1 MDAALKRLQALRGWA
16 REEQRAKRI
25 LEQQTAALTE
35 VTTNLLL
42 FNTGSLCMLCLA
54 LSKDLTLAQETT
66 TELSSQL
73 KRLQKASADKERE
86 LREKANE
93 GESQLQELSGLQR
106 DVEKFK
112 KVRLRL
118 FFIGNGI

>member
-118 FFIGNGI
+118 FFIGYGI